1 MFDLA
6 IENGT
11 VVRGSGR
18 APVNVY
24 VRDGRIAALSSDRL
38 PAREV
43 RDADGLLV
51 MPGMVDTHVHL
62 MDPADTS
69 REDFPNGTGAA
80 ANAGVTT
87 IIEHT
92 HAKPVREVADL
103 LEKVDYLSNRACV
116 DFGLAA
122 HAWPDRIEAVGDLWS
137 AGVGFFKVFTCTTH
151 GVPGFD
157 AATLRAFLTQAA
169 SNDAISLVHC
179 EDESITGA
187 LEATLRAA
195 GREDPS
201 VIADWRHPDAELV
214 ALSVVS
220 RLAEV
225 TGARVVAAHLSSPRA
240 VEIIAGAARAGV
252 KISGETCPQYLT
264 LEASELS
271 AEGALRKFTPPARA
285 AGSAD
290 LEAMW
295 SAVAEGSISHIA
307 TDHAPSTLEQKRSGS
322 IWDVHFGLPG
332 LDTTMA
338 ILLDAAARGLI
349 TYERLVQVYSE
360 RPATVYG
367 LAPRKG
373 RLEIGADADLILVD
387 PHLEWTITRDQ
398 LHSKAGWSPYEGRRI
413 TGKTTH
419 TFVRGQL
426 AAERGSVAEAGIG
439 HFVPG
444 AGAQQ

>member
-1 MFDLA
+1 MA
-6 IENGT
+6 
-11 VVRGSGR
+11 RGGPPR
-18 APVNVY
+18 W
-24 VRDGRIAALSSDRL
+24 L
-38 PAREV
+38 P
-43 RDADGLLV
+43 
-51 MPGMVDTHVHL
+51 
-62 MDPADTS
+62 S
-69 REDFPNGTGAA
+69 
-80 ANAGVTT
+80 
-87 IIEHT
+87 
-92 HAKPVREVADL
+92 
-103 LEKVDYLSNRACV
+103 
-116 DFGLAA
+116 
-122 HAWPDRIEAVGDLWS
+122 
-137 AGVGFFKVFTCTTH
+137 
-151 GVPGFD
+151 
-157 AATLRAFLTQAA
+157 
-169 SNDAISLVHC
+169 
-179 EDESITGA
+179 
-187 LEATLRAA
+187 
-195 GREDPS
+195 
-201 VIADWRHPDAELV
+201 
-214 ALSVVS
+214 
-220 RLAEV
+220 
-225 TGARVVAAHLSSPRA
+225 
-240 VEIIAGAARAGV
+240 
-252 KISGETCPQYLT
+252 
-264 LEASELS
+264 
-271 AEGALRKFTPPARA
+271 
-285 AGSAD
+285 
-290 LEAMW
+290 
-295 SAVAEGSISHIA
+295 SISHIA